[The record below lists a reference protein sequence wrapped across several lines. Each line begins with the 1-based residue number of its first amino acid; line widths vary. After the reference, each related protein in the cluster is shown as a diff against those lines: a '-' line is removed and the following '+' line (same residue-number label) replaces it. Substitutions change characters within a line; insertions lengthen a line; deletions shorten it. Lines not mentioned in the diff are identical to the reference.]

1 MFAIY
6 GTTYGAGDGV
16 LTFNLP
22 DFRNRAVWGADS
34 FGYVEAGLP
43 NITGTA
49 TAIGNTTGFPRSTG
63 VFTGAFYN
71 SKTLSQAFSVSS
83 GGDGATFAMDASRS
97 NSIYGNSNT
106 VQPPAIKV
114 RVVTRYK

>member
-1 MFAIY
+1 M
-6 GTTYGAGDGV
+6 
-16 LTFNLP
+16 
-22 DFRNRAVWGADS
+22 
-34 FGYVEAGLP
+34 P

-49 TAIGNTTGFPRSTG
+49 TANGSSTGFPRNSG
-63 VFTGAFYN
+63 IFTGAFYN
-71 SKTLSQAFSVSS
+71 SATIAETLSVSS

-97 NSIYGNSNT
+97 NSIYGKSNT

>member
-1 MFAIY
+1 M
-6 GTTYGAGDGV
+6 
-16 LTFNLP
+16 
-22 DFRNRAVWGADS
+22 
-34 FGYVEAGLP
+34 P

-49 TAIGNTTGFPRSTG
+49 TAIGTTTGFPRSTG

-83 GGDGATFAMDASRS
+83 GGDGATFAFDASRS
-97 NSIYGNSNT
+97 NSTYKNDCDT
-106 VQPPAIKV
+106 VQPPAVKV